1 MKKMGPGPKARM
13 NMAKDSVPA
22 TELKGYVGISRKK
35 YDLGQNGKLGM
46 KDVGV
51 VNNTVQ
57 LETNKYSGDAAKAVT
72 EKLSKMNPGM
82 KFQIV
87 KPKNKK

>member
-1 MKKMGPGPKARM
+1 MKKTGPGPVARRSA
-13 NMAKDSVPA
+13 AKDSVPA
-22 TELKGYVGISRKK
+22 TELKGYTGVSRKK
-35 YDLGQNGKLGM
+35 YDLGQYKKLGM

-57 LETNKYSGDAAKAVT
+57 LETGKYSGDAAKSVT
-72 EKLSKMNPGM
+72 DKLSKMNPGM

>member
-1 MKKMGPGPKARM
+1 MKKTGPGPKAKKTA
-13 NMAKDSVPA
+13 AKDSVQS
-22 TELKGYVGISRKK
+22 TELKGYVGVSRKK
-35 YDLGQNGKLGM
+35 YSLGQYGKLGM

-57 LETNKYSGDAAKAVT
+57 LESNKYSGDAAKAVS

-82 KFQIV
+82 KFKVV
-87 KPKNKK
+87 KPKSNK